1 MSKETKPKRGRPVL
15 PKGQIKG
22 KHVPVRLSDADLKLF
37 TKAAKKSE
45 HPTLSA
51 WIRHTLRKAVE
62 NE

>member
-1 MSKETKPKRGRPVL
+1 MSELKKRERGRPPL
-15 PKGQIKG
+15 PKGHAKA
-22 KHVPVRLSDADLKLF
+22 KYVPVRLNDEDLKVF

-51 WIRHTLRKAVE
+51 WIRDALRKAVE